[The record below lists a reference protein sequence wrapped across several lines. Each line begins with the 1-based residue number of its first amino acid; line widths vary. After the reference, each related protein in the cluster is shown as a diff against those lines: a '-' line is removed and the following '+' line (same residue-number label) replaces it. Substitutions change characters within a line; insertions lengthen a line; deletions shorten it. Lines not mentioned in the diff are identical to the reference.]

1 MKAFYMSGMDLDGLK
16 DRLGIT
22 IYSLESWYF
31 DDSLCREKLLE
42 HFHVSGF
49 GGLGLEDYDCG
60 IISAGAL
67 LQYLLETQKNS
78 LSNLTHIT
86 PYVTGKIYAS

>member
-1 MKAFYMSGMDLDGLK
+1 MRSADLCRRRLSCNEAFYMSGMDLDGLK

-49 GGLGLEDYDCG
+49 GGLGLED
-60 IISAGAL
+60 L
-67 LQYLLETQKNS
+67 
-78 LSNLTHIT
+78 
-86 PYVTGKIYAS
+86 